1 MKPQPFCCD
10 IMSGTKEEQNE
21 FKSLFEK
28 VSNDEWTFAFEY
40 YGFSKLYGWDGLT
53 NSNDLV
59 AIKYF
64 TNILP
69 LSEGI
74 AILKQMV
81 GEEENI
87 DAEAQM
93 ICLDYLISFASEA
106 EKITSDFIIDRD
118 ILNISDE
125 RLSKSMSKICSML
138 REKRN
143 SLQPK
148 PNP

>member
-1 MKPQPFCCD
+1 
-10 IMSGTKEEQNE
+10 
-21 FKSLFEK
+21 
-28 VSNDEWTFAFEY
+28 
-40 YGFSKLYGWDGLT
+40 
-53 NSNDLV
+53 
-59 AIKYF
+59 
-64 TNILP
+64 
-69 LSEGI
+69 
-74 AILKQMV
+74 
-81 GEEENI
+81 
-87 DAEAQM
+87 M